1 MQLLLIHTLSLAL
14 AQTLVQVL
22 LILSLALV
30 LQVLLIHTISARGV
44 PQADVTKP
52 KPGRLPQHQHDNTS
66 DPYARFVLMD
76 AGPGVP

>member
-1 MQLLLIHTLSLAL
+1 MQVLLIHTLSLAL
-14 AQTLVQVL
+14 AQTLQVL
-22 LILSLALV
+22 LILSPALV

-52 KPGRLPQHQHDNTS
+52 KPGRLPQHQHDNPS

>member
-1 MQLLLIHTLSLAL
+1 MQVLLIHTLSPAL
-14 AQTLVQVL
+14 AQTLQVL
-22 LILSLALV
+22 LILSPALI

-76 AGPGVP
+76 AGPGVC

>member
-1 MQLLLIHTLSLAL
+1 MLLCSSARSPLTLALTADTIAL
-14 AQTLVQVL
+14 AQP
-22 LILSLALV
+22 LA
-30 LQVLLIHTISARGV
+30 QVLLIHTISARGV